1 MAELF
6 PTLDSIN
13 SKKEYLMQ
21 GEIDRKEY
29 NSFMVNR
36 GLSQFMDTVLFAN
49 EMNKYYS
56 LDKDMQYDFYFY
68 SIPKGKRFSKWAKSN
83 TSKDAEL
90 VMKAYNINRS
100 RALEYLNLL
109 SEDNIK
115 ELEELMNPGGKAK

>member
-1 MAELF
+1 MADLF

-29 NSFMVNR
+29 NAFMVNR

-83 TSKDAEL
+83 PSKDIEL
-90 VMKAYNINRS
+90 IMKAYNINRS

-109 SEDNIK
+109 TEDNIK
-115 ELEELMNPGGKAK
+115 ELEELMNPGGKSK